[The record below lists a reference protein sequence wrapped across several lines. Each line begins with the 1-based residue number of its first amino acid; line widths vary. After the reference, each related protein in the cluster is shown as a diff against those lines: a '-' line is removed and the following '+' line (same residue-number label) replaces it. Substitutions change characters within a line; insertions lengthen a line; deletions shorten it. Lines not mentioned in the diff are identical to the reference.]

1 MESMIYVLAAGIMG
15 LLIGM
20 AAMYLMQR
28 KGGDQAQTK
37 AVEKKLEQYQ
47 QEVEQHFAKTADLI
61 DNLTSSYQEVFQHLS
76 DSAEHLLTEEQIKQQ
91 LLNRKSREVTIKYL
105 KSDESGE
112 AKNPT
117 EE

>member
-1 MESMIYVLAAGIMG
+1 MDSMIYVFSAGIIG

-28 KGGDQAQTK
+28 KSTDQSQTK
-37 AVEKKLEQYQ
+37 AVEQKLAQYQ

-76 DSAEHLLTEEQIKQQ
+76 DSAEQLLSEEQIKQQ

-105 KSDESGE
+105 KSSEVE
-112 AKNPT
+112 TEKNPA